1 MNVKA
6 FYHILSMIA
15 NVCLMTVS
23 KEDNIC
29 AQKTTNNHQ
38 YYTQQ

>member
-1 MNVKA
+1 
-6 FYHILSMIA
+6 MIA
-15 NVCLMTVS
+15 NVGLVTVS